1 MAKGVPHALSGRRPK
16 KPIIRPKRVNPKVA
30 AAQAAAAAKPAPK
43 AAAPAPKPAAP
54 KPAAPKPP
62 KIETPK
68 PSAPAPEKAP
78 LELLEGSVSS
88 LKDALETGKHDAH
101 LQALLDAEKA
111 GKGRKT
117 ALDAIS
123 DRMD

>member
-43 AAAPAPKPAAP
+43 AAAPAPKPAAS
-54 KPAAPKPP
+54 KPP